1 MPNHKISLDEAEQNY
16 YIVAIHSILEAY
28 SLAFILNKDL
38 GLSFFR
44 HEFNVSFSNT
54 NEFYMAYKN
63 NEDKNNPLIYFF
75 SNSFN
80 VSKSEASTS
89 SLFKFNDYKKA
100 LVPELSKAD
109 YIMKYF
115 GRKNDL
121 PGFIKSVSLLN
132 GVSSCYEYSAFKLR
146 LKENLIFD

>member
-1 MPNHKISLDEAEQNY
+1 MPNHKLSLEEAEQNY
-16 YIVAIHSILEAY
+16 YVVAVHSILEAY

-38 GLSFFR
+38 GLNFFR
-44 HEFNVSFSNT
+44 HEFDVSFSNT

-75 SNSFN
+75 ANSFN
-80 VSKSEASTS
+80 DSNSEVSAS
-89 SLFKFNDYKKA
+89 SLFKFNGYKKA
-100 LVPELSKAD
+100 LVPELGKAD
-109 YIMKYF
+109 FIMKYF

-121 PGFIKSVSLLN
+121 PDFIKSVSLLD
-132 GVSSCYEYSAFKLR
+132 GVSSCYEYSTLKLR

>member
-1 MPNHKISLDEAEQNY
+1 MPNYKLSLDEAEQNY
-16 YIVAIHSILEAY
+16 YVVAIHSTLEAY
-28 SLAFILNKDL
+28 SLAFILNKNL

-44 HEFNVSFSNT
+44 HGFNVSFSKT

-63 NEDKNNPLIYFF
+63 NEDKNTPLIYFF
-75 SNSFN
+75 SNSFYD
-80 VSKSEASTS
+80 SKSEASAS
-89 SLFKFNDYKKA
+89 SLFRFNGYKKA

-109 YIMKYF
+109 YIMKYY

-132 GVSSCYEYSAFKLR
+132 GVTSCYEYSAFKLR
-146 LKENLIFD
+146 VKENLIFD